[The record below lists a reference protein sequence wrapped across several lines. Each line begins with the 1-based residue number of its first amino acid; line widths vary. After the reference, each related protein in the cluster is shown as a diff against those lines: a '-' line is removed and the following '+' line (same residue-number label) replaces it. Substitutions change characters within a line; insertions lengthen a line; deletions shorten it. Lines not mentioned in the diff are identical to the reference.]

1 MSKNN
6 KFILDKKE
14 EIEIEKLETGTC
26 INKSAISSILTKSK
40 NIKKDDTLNK
50 NSLNLQEK
58 EKEVDNRSNYSI
70 PGSIKTS
77 KEKKIKISNF
87 DEYHT
92 HTFNSK
98 LKKVYSTNSE
108 LERFEKKQIYSNDKD
123 YKDNLIKRRLKEFV
137 PTKECE
143 DLLKELDEEDEDEEN
158 RIENN
163 INIGDT
169 EQSEGNNNINNYSED
184 QKLKYIC
191 ETNEEPNK
199 IEEKDISVNIR
210 NIFEDK
216 KCDENINVKN
226 LDLNKNIDMNVDFD
240 EPQIKNESKQSLNP
254 KYKSLM
260 QNYDKTKFLNFLK
273 KRDFKFKKEFYDI
286 TYTTYAFFKEGK
298 YNGKI
303 NEYQSCILLIRKH
316 FLYAL
321 KEDLS
326 SAKTKKDIK
335 FLNPDIS
342 LLYQLHNHE
351 ELDKNNYEIKKKY
364 NISNPLLCLNFNL
377 LSCILLKNKNNIR
390 EFIIMVLGSK
400 ISYSFIIDNKEI
412 LTKFIFIIQ
421 SLINNAAKS
430 KINRLGLSLRTD
442 LFYKNIYMTVREFES
457 IARTGDLLLFRTDGK
472 CPKCQRFYTG
482 DQYDHVGIVIRKE
495 KKLFILESTS
505 FGKCNILYW
514 NDFTRYSF
522 NLVYIKLAYRKLN
535 YENKDKM
542 KEKVTQK
549 DLEEKCNYFL
559 DEIRGKDYYLSI
571 PKFMCMCCKNPEYY
585 ENDKNWEKAKGF
597 CCSALA
603 AAMYFTIGVIN
614 MEKSVHSVKPGDF
627 EQDRNCIVFNHG
639 YSLGPEKI
647 IEFSE

>member
-226 LDLNKNIDMNVDFD
+226 LD
-240 EPQIKNESKQSLNP
+240 QS
-254 KYKSLM
+254 
-260 QNYDKTKFLNFLK
+260 
-273 KRDFKFKKEFYDI
+273 
-286 TYTTYAFFKEGK
+286 
-298 YNGKI
+298 
-303 NEYQSCILLIRKH
+303 
-316 FLYAL
+316 
-321 KEDLS
+321 
-326 SAKTKKDIK
+326 
-335 FLNPDIS
+335 
-342 LLYQLHNHE
+342 
-351 ELDKNNYEIKKKY
+351 
-364 NISNPLLCLNFNL
+364 
-377 LSCILLKNKNNIR
+377 
-390 EFIIMVLGSK
+390 
-400 ISYSFIIDNKEI
+400 
-412 LTKFIFIIQ
+412 
-421 SLINNAAKS
+421 
-430 KINRLGLSLRTD
+430 NR
-442 LFYKNIYMTVREFES
+442 
-457 IARTGDLLLFRTDGK
+457 
-472 CPKCQRFYTG
+472 
-482 DQYDHVGIVIRKE
+482 
-495 KKLFILESTS
+495 
-505 FGKCNILYW
+505 
-514 NDFTRYSF
+514 
-522 NLVYIKLAYRKLN
+522 
-535 YENKDKM
+535 
-542 KEKVTQK
+542 
-549 DLEEKCNYFL
+549 
-559 DEIRGKDYYLSI
+559 
-571 PKFMCMCCKNPEYY
+571 
-585 ENDKNWEKAKGF
+585 
-597 CCSALA
+597 
-603 AAMYFTIGVIN
+603 
-614 MEKSVHSVKPGDF
+614 
-627 EQDRNCIVFNHG
+627 
-639 YSLGPEKI
+639 
-647 IEFSE
+647 